1 MIYIFI
7 GFILHLLLFSN
18 IKDTS
23 LIFEILYNYHL
34 KDLSFLISLLFQIY
48 WIIILYQLTFRYI
61 EIETFLQIRLSTK
74 EKIVFYLKKILLFTI
89 CHFIIQIIILMI
101 INKPF
106 NIYIFTNLMIYYC
119 CLCIAFLIK
128 KDYKLIIMMICLAL
142 LKLI

>member
-142 LKLI
+142 K

>member
-7 GFILHLLLFSN
+7 GFILH
-18 IKDTS
+18 
-23 LIFEILYNYHL
+23 
-34 KDLSFLISLLFQIY
+34 LSFLISLLFQIY